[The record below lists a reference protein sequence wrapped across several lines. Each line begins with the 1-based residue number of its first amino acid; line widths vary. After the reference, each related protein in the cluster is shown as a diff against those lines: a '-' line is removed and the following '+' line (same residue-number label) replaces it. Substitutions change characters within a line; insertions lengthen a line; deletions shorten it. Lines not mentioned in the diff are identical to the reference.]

1 MALPSALA
9 QSLPEGSGQP
19 GDYSILVVDDEDT
32 VRQVLVRW
40 LESSGYAAASAR
52 SADEALARLAAAPV
66 SVVLC
71 DIRMPG
77 HDGLWL
83 AARIRQRYP
92 EIAVI
97 MSSGVHDTD
106 AATEC
111 ARQGVVDYLLKPFG
125 RDRLRDAVS
134 RAVDWHTA
142 AWDARRWRETLQRE
156 MEARKAS
163 LWDQVHRAPIAGDE
177 ALEALLA
184 SLPVRA
190 PETSEHS
197 RRVARLATAIARVL
211 RRPDEEVEQ
220 LRRAA
225 LLHELGKLA
234 LPDAVLRKPAP
245 LTADEQAVVRVV
257 PHLTAEL
264 LSGVPFLAPAAAIIR
279 DVAERMDAQ
288 GYPRAVRAELVP
300 LESRILAVADA
311 YDAMTHPR
319 VYRDAIPAQEAML
332 ELERCAGA
340 QFDPSVV
347 HALATALDEISRL
360 Y

>member
-1 MALPSALA
+1 MVIPSAPAPSLA
-9 QSLPEGSGQP
+9 EGASQSSRH
-19 GDYSILVVDDEDT
+19 SILVVDDEET
-32 VRQVLVRW
+32 IRQVLVRW

-52 SADEALARLAAAPV
+52 SADEALARLETNPV
-66 SVVLC
+66 GIVLC

-92 EIAVI
+92 ETAII
-97 MSSGVHDTD
+97 MSSGVHDMD
-106 AATEC
+106 AASEC

-125 RDRLRDAVS
+125 RDRLRDAVG

-142 AWDARRWRETLQRE
+142 AWDARRWREALHRE
-156 MEARKAS
+156 MDTLKAS
-163 LWDQVHRAPIAGDE
+163 LWDRVHRQSIDNDDD
-177 ALEALLA
+177 LEAVLS
-184 SLPVRA
+184 SLPVRV
-190 PETSEHS
+190 PEMSEHT
-197 RRVARLATAIARVL
+197 RRVAVLALAIARVL
-211 RRPDEEVEQ
+211 GRPDADLDH

-245 LTADEQAVVRVV
+245 LTADEQALVRLL
-257 PHLTAEL
+257 PHLTARML
-264 LSGVPFLAPAAAIIR
+264 TAAPFLAPAGAIVR

-288 GYPRAVRAELVP
+288 GYPRALRGAAVA

-311 YDAMTHPR
+311 YDTMTHPR

-332 ELERCAGA
+332 ELARCAGT
-340 QFDPSVV
+340 QFDPAVV
-347 HALATALDEISRL
+347 NALDTAVDEISRL
-360 Y
+360 D